1 MLQEKIIKLLGVSRQ
16 AVLKLRNGRIELGTN
31 NLIKLAEILDVSL
44 EELTEFVS
52 AYQPSKY

>member
-1 MLQEKIIKLLGVSRQ
+1 M
-16 AVLKLRNGRIELGTN
+16 KLRNGRIELGTN